1 LVAERFLSG
10 DFKRVGS
17 AADRY
22 QVVVH
27 IDQALLVRAAGAT
40 SATRAAG
47 ATSTTGSTAAERI
60 EIADCTACSE
70 CNGHIERT
78 EHTYCRECTD
88 HPECSERAKHTGHT
102 DCTACTERTG
112 PLPEHVLGD
121 YLPSLGRC
129 ELKDGHVLAIETA
142 RRLACDASLVGLVED
157 ENGEPLNVG
166 RKTRSIS
173 PALNRALRS
182 RDGGCRFP
190 GCDRRLFVE
199 GHHVVHWAN
208 GGETKLSN
216 LILLCGF
223 HHGLVHE
230 GGFGLE
236 ATDDG
241 VFVFTRPDGSTI
253 EQNGRARARLLK
265 SYRMQDSAWSPG
277 SSAGTNAEHPLEL
290 FALNRERGLDIDATT
305 GRCRWTGE
313 RLDYHLAI
321 GYMAACRDEAR
332 WRAEA
337 DSPHPE

>member
-1 LVAERFLSG
+1 L
-10 DFKRVGS
+10 KRVGS

-27 IDQALLVRAAGAT
+27 IDQALLVRAASAT
-40 SATRAAG
+40 SATRTAG
-47 ATSTTGSTAAERI
+47 ATSTTCSTAAERI
-60 EIADCTACSE
+60 EIADCSECSE
-70 CNGHIERT
+70 HT
-78 EHTYCRECTD
+78 EHTHCRECTD
-88 HPECSERAKHTGHT
+88 HPECSERANHTGYT

-236 ATDDG
+236 VTDG
-241 VFVFTRPDGSTI
+241 VFVFTRPDGSI
-253 EQNGRARARLLK
+253 IVLNGRACG
-265 SYRMQDSAWSPG
+265 PG
-277 SSAGTNAEHPLEL
+277 SSGA
-290 FALNRERGLDIDATT
+290 RRT
-305 GRCRWTGE
+305 G
-313 RLDYHLAI
+313 
-321 GYMAACRDEAR
+321 
-332 WRAEA
+332 
-337 DSPHPE
+337 